1 MTLSVIDGG
10 NAEGRQAPNAYEA
23 EREVLAV
30 CLVWPQEHM
39 QRVVDAL
46 PPEQLYNRA
55 LRVVWEAM
63 RALWADRQALDPLL
77 VTQWLKD
84 HGRFEV
90 AGGMKTI
97 GSLMERAGLL
107 GDLSHYL
114 DVIAEKWRKR
124 RLLAAAAAIER
135 LGWDDGV
142 SAEEAMTSVDAQ
154 YRALIRDTASADLHG
169 DSSEA
174 IAAEILAMVDGAEA
188 AVTAGQSVGMS
199 MGFKP
204 LTDALGG
211 GPWPGELG
219 TIQGYTANGKS
230 ELAGQVIADCVRSG
244 GAALVYS
251 LEMPRRQYMGRLAG
265 NLCGVSVAAQRS
277 GKLTHDQRSRLTE
290 ALDTLTMT
298 NLGVVTASGWHI
310 GKIQSHARQW
320 VRDRGAVSLIVLDH
334 LYLAGRPPE
343 AHNTTEALDLTSR
356 GMKNLVTELDC
367 VGLQLAQPTQD
378 AARGGQ
384 ERTVRRPRMSDVKGS
399 GSIKDDS
406 DFFVTV
412 YRPDMDD
419 SRVEFAIDKWR
430 EDDGAGKSKVIQARF
445 NARRRR
451 FEDEPW

>member
-1 MTLSVIDGG
+1 MTLAVIDGG

-39 QRVVDAL
+39 PRVLDAM

-63 RALWADRQALDPLL
+63 RELWAERRALDPLL
-77 VTQWLKD
+77 LTQWLKD
-84 HGRFEV
+84 RGRFEV

-97 GSLMERAGLL
+97 SSLMERAGLL

-124 RLLAAAAAIER
+124 RLIGTAAAIER

-142 SAEEAMTSVDAQ
+142 DSDAAMQEVDAH
-154 YRALIRDTASADLHG
+154 YRALTRDTAHGDLSAD
-169 DSSEA
+169 SAES
-174 IAAEILAMVDGAEA
+174 IAAEIFAMVDGAETAVA
-188 AVTAGQSVGMS
+188 AGLSVGMS
-199 MGFKP
+199 LGYQP

-230 ELAGQVIADCVRSG
+230 ELAGQMIAECALGG

-251 LEMPRRQYMGRLAG
+251 LEMPRRQYMGRIAG

-277 GKLTHDQRSRLTE
+277 GKLSHDQRSRLAE
-290 ALDTLTMT
+290 ALDQLTRAR
-298 NLGVVTASGWHI
+298 LGVVTASGWHI

-320 VRDRGAVSLIVLDH
+320 VRDRGPVDLIVLDH

-384 ERTVRRPRMSDVKGS
+384 ERAVRRPRMADVKGS

-412 YRPDMDD
+412 FRPDMED
-419 SRVEFAIDKWR
+419 SLVEFAIDKWR
-430 EDDGAGKSKVIQARF
+430 EDDGLGKPKVLQARF
-445 NARRRR
+445 NTRRRR
-451 FEDEPW
+451 FEEL